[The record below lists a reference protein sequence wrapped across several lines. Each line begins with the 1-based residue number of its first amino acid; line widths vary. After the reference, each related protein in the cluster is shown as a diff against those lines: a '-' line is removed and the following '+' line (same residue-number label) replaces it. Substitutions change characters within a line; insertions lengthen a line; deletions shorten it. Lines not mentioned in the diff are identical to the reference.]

1 MKLNVKEKLRNADWK
16 QVWFTCFC
24 VLFGNAV
31 LAFGIAA
38 FLIPHGIISDG
49 TTGIGIVLNKTFPN
63 FDTAWLILALN
74 IILLLLGLVIL
85 GKKFFVTT
93 VAGSIL
99 YPLFLEAIQQ
109 IPGIENLTE
118 NATLAAIMAGIL
130 CGIGLGL
137 PMRVGSST
145 GGMDILALVFHR
157 WFHIPIS
164 AGIYIFGF
172 LVIGGQAIF
181 SAPEKTILGVLLL
194 IIETLLIEQIML
206 LGRAKVQIFAVSD
219 KHEEIRQMLLNDL
232 KFGVTMTAIETG
244 HLEKKEQGVLCILSS
259 RKLHETIERI
269 RKVDPDAFVT
279 VTKIREVHGR
289 GYRED

>member
-164 AGIYIFGF
+164 VGIYIFGF